1 MKIYTREEVAE
12 ILKVSVY
19 AVRDYIKSGKLKT
32 VANMGNIRITEEALN
47 EFIRGK

>member
-12 ILKVSVY
+12 ILRVSVY

-32 VANMGNIRITEEALN
+32 VSNMGNIRITEESLN
-47 EFIRGK
+47 AFLRGE